1 MRLEVV
7 QFGEDVFGIEVDGIV
22 IDALESHDAIGVH
35 DEHRAI
41 GRASLFV
48 VDAVCLRYRAL
59 GVEVRQQRIGYA
71 AQRCGVC
78 GLGRTGVAANAQNLG
93 ILLFE
98 QRVSHAERR
107 DLSRSTACER
117 EYMKREYDRLIA
129 LEAAECYIS
138 AVLRWQRKVR
148 RRLSNIYHCIAFLL
162 SYVNAF
168 ICARALAGNLDMPKA
183 KARDAIP
190 IGGAIDLV
198 RRAVRAPAFPQIAS
212 LGVPY
217 HAPI

>member
-22 IDALESHDAIGVH
+22 IDALEAHDAIGVH

-41 GRASLFV
+41 GRAALFV

-98 QRVSHAERR
+98 QRVRHAERR
-107 DLSRSTACER
+107 DLPRSTACER
-117 EYMKREYDRLIA
+117 EYVKREYDRLIA

-138 AVLRWQRKVR
+138 AALRWQRKIR
-148 RRLSNIYHCIAFLL
+148 RRLSNIYHCVAFLL
-162 SYVNAF
+162 SCVNAF
-168 ICARALAGNLDMPKA
+168 RCARALADNLDMQNA
-183 KARDAIP
+183 KT
-190 IGGAIDLV
+190 
-198 RRAVRAPAFPQIAS
+198 
-212 LGVPY
+212 
-217 HAPI
+217 